1 MTDLHLSSLGTLL
14 PEAPCYAF
22 YATRNQVYCRSDTDH
37 MAFAGTLIWYYSTQ
51 TNTRTPQQGLIDWYI
66 NIY

>member
-22 YATRNQVYCRSDTDH
+22 YATRNQIYCRSDTDH
-37 MAFAGTLIWYYSTQ
+37 MAFAGTLIWYYSTHKQ
-51 TNTRTPQQGLIDWYI
+51 MHAHHTQGLIDWT
-66 NIY
+66 